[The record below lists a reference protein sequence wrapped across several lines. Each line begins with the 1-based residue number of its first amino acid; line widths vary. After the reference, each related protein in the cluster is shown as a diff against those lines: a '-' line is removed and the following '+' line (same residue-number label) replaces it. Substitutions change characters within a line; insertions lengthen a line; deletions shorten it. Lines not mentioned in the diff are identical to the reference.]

1 MRLLCTVLCKLMWKS
16 WWNGENERKKRL
28 KNPIERWAKETN
40 RHRQK
45 EINIKCLKYIK
56 KDVHS
61 TESIWIGKGEPT
73 GFNNLLKFIQPV
85 QVVTDCSDCLAP
97 KCFFFK
103 RIALILSVVHLPSTH
118 FGFFALKIIELN

>member
-1 MRLLCTVLCKLMWKS
+1 MGKGSKQTS
-16 WWNGENERKKRL
+16 TKRNQYKML
-28 KNPIERWAKETN
+28 
-40 RHRQK
+40 QV
-45 EINIKCLKYIK
+45 YK